1 MENLNEQQ
9 EIRLLKMQRLR
20 ERGIEPYPARA
31 ERTHTAREVAEN
43 VDALAGQ
50 EVTVT
55 GRLLE
60 RRDMGKSVFADLED
74 GSGKVQL
81 FLRMQTA
88 GTETLE
94 LVKADLDR
102 GDIVQAMGVPM
113 RTRAGEP
120 SVEVRGLTLL
130 SKTLNVPPDRHYGVE
145 DVEMRYR
152 QRYVDLLANPEV
164 REVFLKRSRI
174 VSAIRRY
181 LDARGFVEV
190 ETPILQPIYGGGAA
204 RPFTTHHNALD
215 QTLYLRIADE
225 LYLKRLLVGGIERV
239 YEIGKD
245 FRNEGISTKH
255 NPEFTQLELY
265 QSYADY
271 NDMMALVEDM
281 VCTVAQ
287 EVGGSPNA
295 TFRGHE
301 IDLSP
306 PWSRKSLR
314 DVILEATGVDY
325 RAHAD
330 ATSLGDAVR
339 AAGIEARPGATRAQL
354 IDELLDN
361 TEPTLIQP
369 TFLVDYPIELS
380 PFAKRKLDDPALTE
394 RFECFVGGIELGNAF
409 SELNDPVD
417 QAERFREQAADRAA
431 GNEETNPYDEDY
443 INALMYGLPPTGG
456 LGIGIDRLSMV
467 LTNSSSVR
475 DVILFP
481 HLRARTDGER

>member
-152 QRYVDLLANPEV
+152 QRYVD
-164 REVFLKRSRI
+164 
-174 VSAIRRY
+174 
-181 LDARGFVEV
+181 
-190 ETPILQPIYGGGAA
+190 Q
-204 RPFTTHHNALD
+204 
-215 QTLYLRIADE
+215 
-225 LYLKRLLVGGIERV
+225 
-239 YEIGKD
+239 IG
-245 FRNEGISTKH
+245 
-255 NPEFTQLELY
+255 
-265 QSYADY
+265 
-271 NDMMALVEDM
+271 
-281 VCTVAQ
+281 
-287 EVGGSPNA
+287 
-295 TFRGHE
+295 
-301 IDLSP
+301 
-306 PWSRKSLR
+306 
-314 DVILEATGVDY
+314 
-325 RAHAD
+325 RAH
-330 ATSLGDAVR
+330 V
-339 AAGIEARPGATRAQL
+339 
-354 IDELLDN
+354 
-361 TEPTLIQP
+361 
-369 TFLVDYPIELS
+369 
-380 PFAKRKLDDPALTE
+380 
-394 RFECFVGGIELGNAF
+394 
-409 SELNDPVD
+409 
-417 QAERFREQAADRAA
+417 
-431 GNEETNPYDEDY
+431 
-443 INALMYGLPPTGG
+443 
-456 LGIGIDRLSMV
+456 
-467 LTNSSSVR
+467 
-475 DVILFP
+475 
-481 HLRARTDGER
+481 